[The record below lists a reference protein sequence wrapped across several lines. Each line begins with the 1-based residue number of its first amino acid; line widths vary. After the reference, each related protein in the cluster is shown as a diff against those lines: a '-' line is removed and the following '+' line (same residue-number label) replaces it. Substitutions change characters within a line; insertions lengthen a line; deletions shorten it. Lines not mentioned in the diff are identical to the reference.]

1 MGSRVVTGGMDTRDH
16 SAVPSKLR
24 KRHVMKFTKGLRR
37 TNRKGLD
44 LEAIV
49 ERSEPHSSGLGI
61 LVVEDEEAILRGLC
75 DVLAFQGYAP
85 EAAARGD
92 VGLEMALD
100 PEKDPALV
108 VLDVMLPGMNGF
120 DVCEKL
126 RIARPALPI
135 LMLTARG
142 SEEDILRGFRSGADD
157 YITKPFSVA
166 ELVARVA
173 ALLRRSGQAAKESE
187 SLSSFVF
194 GDWTIEPS
202 NRLARKSD
210 AMIELTA
217 RDLEILEVFARE
229 KGRILSRRLLLSEIW
244 GFPDPDRIET
254 RSVDMHIAKLRK
266 KLGVS
271 DGALIETVRGEGY
284 RFRG

>member
-1 MGSRVVTGGMDTRDH
+1 MDRL
-16 SAVPSKLR
+16 AK
-24 KRHVMKFTKGLRR
+24 
-37 TNRKGLD
+37 N
-44 LEAIV
+44 
-49 ERSEPHSSGLGI
+49 SSGLSI

-85 EAAARGD
+85 EGVARGD
-92 VGLEMALD
+92 LGLERALEAD
-100 PEKDPALV
+100 AEPALV

-126 RIARPALPI
+126 RGARPEIPI

-173 ALLRRSGQAAKESE
+173 ALLRRSRSSADESQPK
-187 SLSSFVF
+187 SPFPF
-194 GDWTIEPS
+194 GAWTIEPE
-202 NRLARKSD
+202 ARIAAQGEKSV
-210 AMIELTA
+210 ELTA
-217 RDLEILEVFARE
+217 RDLELLDVFARE
-229 KGRILSRRLLLSEIW
+229 KGRILSRRLLLAEVW
-244 GFPDPDRIET
+244 RFPDPDRVET

-266 KLGVS
+266 KLGAQA
-271 DGALIETVRGEGY
+271 GALIETIRGEGY